1 VRTYRSAGVVEVVRG
16 KQNAESAVKK
26 FEESQS
32 SSDHHEGWRYFLEKS
47 ELKAGTQPAEATQ
60 LRQMDLETRETKAI
74 EETNTLSRPAS
85 DTQR

>member
-32 SSDHHEGWRYFLEKS
+32 SSDHHEGWRYFLEKT
-47 ELKAGTQPAEATQ
+47 ELKVGTQPAEATH
-60 LRQMDLETRETKAI
+60 LRQVELETRETKAT
-74 EETNTLSRPAS
+74 EETNTLLRPS
-85 DTQR
+85 PDTHR